1 MLKCPQ
7 KWRQFPTSCILDLP
21 HPMWTNKQEAR
32 TTRDRKKPYTVRGK
46 KLRVCSGRDAE
57 KLVWRVVERCVEC
70 VERREGAH
78 GAEESKKKAQNAAW
92 FTGRASHPG
101 GTAEMVLLAGHMSC
115 MLQRTCFLG
124 LDTSEKWLR
133 LPSHRISTSVPIF
146 PSIFGRAQPRWA
158 V

>member
-1 MLKCPQ
+1 VK
-7 KWRQFPTSCILDLP
+7 
-21 HPMWTNKQEAR
+21 
-32 TTRDRKKPYTVRGK
+32 GK
-46 KLRVCSGRDAE
+46 KLSVCPGRHAE
-57 KLVWRVVERCVEC
+57 KLVWREVDRCVEC
-70 VERREGAH
+70 VERREGAR

-146 PSIFGRAQPRWA
+146 PSTFGWAQPRWA